1 MNDLK
6 ERVELT
12 IKVTGSGAYTTALL
26 AEVWAKL
33 TYQEQTVEKMIG
45 VLIDRHTELLSEVK
59 ALKYD
64 KEILRQA
71 MENHAVETAGPFY
84 KWLTRSKK

>member
-6 ERVELT
+6 QRVENALV
-12 IKVTGSGAYTTALL
+12 VTGTRGYTAELL
-26 AEVWAKL
+26 SEVWAKL

-45 VLIDRHTELLSEVK
+45 VLIDRHTALLKEVK

-64 KEILRQA
+64 NDLLRQG
-71 MENHAVETAGPFY
+71 MENHAVETAGTFY
-84 KWLTRSKK
+84 KWLTRKKK